1 MIRSTEGNGK
11 LIGIAAG
18 LALLASA
25 SAQGAA
31 APSKGKAADD
41 PDRQICKSKPVIGSR
56 LKRIRECATA
66 QQWEDME
73 LQERMGLMRKQ
84 INGDPGCSGGSSA
97 SCHPMGVKDSP
108 M

>member
-1 MIRSTEGNGK
+1 MTLLR
-11 LIGIAAG
+11 IAAA
-18 LALLASA
+18 LVLLATA
-25 SAQGAA
+25 SVPGAA
-31 APSKGKAADD
+31 APPKGKAADD
-41 PDRQICKSKPVIGSR
+41 PDRQICKSKPVLGSR

-84 INGDPGCSGGSSA
+84 INGDPGCSGGHSE

-108 M
+108 I

>member
-1 MIRSTEGNGK
+1 MSGLR
-11 LIGIAAG
+11 IAAV
-18 LALLASA
+18 LVLLASA
-25 SAQGAA
+25 SAPGAA
-31 APSKGKAADD
+31 APAKSRAADD
-41 PDRQICKSKPVIGSR
+41 PDRQICKSKPVLGSR

-84 INGDPGCSGGSSA
+84 INGDPGCSGGHSD

-108 M
+108 L

>member
-1 MIRSTEGNGK
+1 MGLVRIVAGLT
-11 LIGIAAG
+11 LIAA
-18 LALLASA
+18 ASA
-25 SAQGAA
+25 PGAA
-31 APSKGKAADD
+31 APPKGKAGYD
-41 PDRQICKSKPVIGSR
+41 PDRQICKSRPVVGSR

-73 LQERMGLMRKQ
+73 LAERMGLMRKQ
-84 INGDPGCSGGSSA
+84 INGDPGCSGGHPE